1 MTEVLREI
9 PQALWGETPGNVFR
23 TDLTTKRFE
32 ELNRLKKRAVAMG
45 SVCLI
50 SYGAQISSKKKGAFG
65 RDQFLSKDPARMAK
79 PKRFYEGSDMR
90 PFGMTWDGTYVDMGH
105 SEEMYGPRTPQ
116 FFAAPKLSIRHI
128 SGDSDTFVTWVDED
142 GYYTDH
148 GVIHAVPYCALS
160 QDAPYDI
167 TDEQRDR
174 AALYPLF
181 YLLGIIMSRP
191 ARELYAELYATG
203 SLQGAFSHVYPNMV
217 KGLPIPKLKKAP
229 EDAPEG
235 WVQQLEELGARGK
248 ISRTAIK
255 RVFRKRSEMSSGL
268 TAAARERQRL
278 EGERQKRELDFA
290 TFMQI
295 HSPGWSWKRGESLES
310 PPPES
315 EFLARIG
322 KSMIS
327 LEAAG
332 LVRSEFQSSVALA
345 ASSATKAGLLQRAID
360 GLAAALYT

>member
-32 ELNRLKKRAVAMG
+32 ELNRLKKRAVALG
-45 SVCLI
+45 AICLI
-50 SYGAQISSKKKGAFG
+50 SYGAQISSKEKGAFG
-65 RDQFLSKDPARMAK
+65 RDRFLSKNSAGMAK
-79 PKRFYEGSDMR
+79 PEKFYEGSDMR
-90 PFGMTWDGTYVDMGH
+90 PFGMSWDETYVDMGP
-105 SEEMYGPRTPQ
+105 SDEMYGPRTAQ

-128 SGDSDTFVTWVDED
+128 SGDSDTFVAWVDED

-148 GVIHAVPYCALS
+148 GVIHAVPYCALGKDS
-160 QDAPYDI
+160 PYDI
-167 TDEQRDR
+167 SDEQRAR
-174 AALYPLF
+174 AAAYPLY

-217 KGLPIPKLKKAP
+217 KGLPIPKLKEAP
-229 EDAPEG
+229 GEVPEG
-235 WVQQLEELGARGK
+235 WLGQLQDLDAGGK
-248 ISRTAIK
+248 ISRTAVK
-255 RVFRKRSEMSSGL
+255 RLLGGRTEVSAVL
-268 TAAARERQRL
+268 TAAARERQVV
-278 EGERQKRELDFA
+278 EVERQERDWNFA

-295 HSPGWSWKRGESLES
+295 YSPGWAWKRGESLER
-310 PPPES
+310 PPEES

-322 KSMIS
+322 TSMIS

-332 LVRSEFQSSVALA
+332 LVREEFRSSVALA
-345 ASSATKAGLLQRAID
+345 AEGISKAALLQAAID
-360 GLAAALYT
+360 ALAASLYA